1 MNTLVLGGTY
11 FIGRILVDLLLLN
24 KFSVSI
30 LNRGTMKS
38 LHDDVQLIVA
48 DRHNH
53 LDIKNG
59 LRGKSF
65 DVVIDLS
72 GYNRDD
78 VAFVLDSLDGKF
90 GQYIFCSSIAV
101 CSQPP
106 VYWPITEEH
115 QKCSSATESEYGYN
129 KWQAEEHLF
138 QYSPKNNRSISIVR
152 PVYVY
157 GPYDYSGRLDYIFE
171 RIWEGRPIVM
181 SGNGENIVQFG
192 YVYDLCK
199 AIITLIGNEAAY
211 GQAFNISG
219 RELVTIS
226 QFIGLVSSVLGKAAD
241 VEFNASVQ
249 GEASALTSNHRF
261 ADISKAERVLR
272 IVPTMSLSEGIQ
284 TTHQWWLANRRRS

>member
-11 FIGRILVDLLLLN
+11 FIGRVLVELLLFN

-30 LNRGTMKS
+30 LNRGTLKS

-48 DRHNH
+48 DRHNR

-59 LRGKSF
+59 LLGKSF

-72 GYNRDD
+72 GYNKND

-106 VYWPITEEH
+106 AHWPITEDH
-115 QKCSSATESEYGYN
+115 RKCSSAPESGYGYN
-129 KWQAEEHLF
+129 KWQAEEYLF
-138 QYSPKNNRSISIVR
+138 QYSQKNNRPISIVR

-171 RIWEGRPIVM
+171 RIWEGRPIVI
-181 SGNGENIVQFG
+181 SGTGENIVQFG

-199 AIITLIGNEAAY
+199 AIVTLIGNEAAY

-219 RELVTIS
+219 RELVTVN
-226 QFIGLVSSVLGKAAD
+226 QFIGLVSSVLGKSAD
-241 VEFNASVQ
+241 VEFNANVSE
-249 GEASALTSNHRF
+249 EASTLTSNHRF
-261 ADISKAERVLR
+261 ADISKAERVLS
-272 IVPTMSLSEGIQ
+272 IVPMTFLSEGIQ
-284 TTHQWWLANRRRS
+284 TTHQWWLANRGRS